1 MNMESLVCIAVVSVL
16 AEWATKPIA
25 RLMKCNRGLAEDLIS
40 LLRDAVLDVLHSGTT
55 IASARSQENGD
66 QIGLFSSGDPTA
78 LPA

>member
-1 MNMESLVCIAVVSVL
+1 MCFILEQFPHTRPLG
-16 AEWATKPIA
+16 P
-25 RLMKCNRGLAEDLIS
+25 GG
-40 LLRDAVLDVLHSGTT
+40 RDAT